1 MNVHGSC
8 KRGTG
13 GGGEANGL
21 GQGRPLGFRDAAQAS
36 GDLGARGCPCAFH
49 RAQDTAQFIAVNGEL
64 GLIGFGQ
71 GVTFGGEGFA
81 ARVEC
86 PGGIAHAVGVVFHLQ
101 GQRPDDF
108 AGAAWADA
116 DTCGQVRLQGLHHAL
131 YAANDLD
138 GVGGAPHHAGMEA
151 EVHREV
157 VVGLIRRQLREHFR
171 EAVGGLV
178 LFESG
183 DGGLDK
189 LAIAAGGATELW
201 IEQPGGKLDRHGGG
215 AGVLGGL
222 AAVHARHP
230 IKRVAGKDY
239 GRVHLGYR
247 GPDLCLSFCQP
258 SRHLFGDLRWRWQFR
273 GRHGCW
279 SLRLRRQSLR

>member
-86 PGGIAHAVGVVFHLQ
+86 P
-101 GQRPDDF
+101 
-108 AGAAWADA
+108 
-116 DTCGQVRLQGLHHAL
+116 
-131 YAANDLD
+131 
-138 GVGGAPHHAGMEA
+138 
-151 EVHREV
+151 V